1 MCDWRY
7 TALKGDYEVVEQ
19 MLSVNRLLV
28 LDDGLKGCHSIYES
42 EAGIWYWH
50 HWEKIPSY
58 RYFFE
63 DDGHKIDLSDHCTKF
78 NLDISMG
85 CGVFDILKL
94 MENDFPRWV
103 YMGYQ

>member
-1 MCDWRY
+1 MRDWQY
-7 TALKGDYEVVEQ
+7 TALKGDYAVVEQ

-28 LDDGLKGCHSIYES
+28 LDDGLKGCRSIYEG

-58 RYFFE
+58 RFFF
-63 DDGHKIDLSDHCTKF
+63 DDGHEIDLSDPCTRF
-78 NLDISMG
+78 NLDVTVDCS
-85 CGVFDILKL
+85 VFDILKL
-94 MENDFPRWV
+94 MEQDVPRWV